1 MSKSAEKPPI
11 LTLLSIAAQREK
23 ESMVVALRARGFD
36 KIGPPEMRLVGELK
50 VRGPSS
56 IQALA
61 DATGTTKQF
70 CAREVKK
77 LEAKGYV
84 SLEPSPDDKRVT
96 LVVLGPAGRR
106 FTAAA
111 HDVKVEHDASIARRL
126 GAANARALRQLL
138 EELVASNERAA
149 K

>member
-1 MSKSAEKPPI
+1 
-11 LTLLSIAAQREK
+11 
-23 ESMVVALRARGFD
+23 MVVSLRARGFE
-36 KIGPPEMRLVGELK
+36 KIGLPEMRLVGELK

-77 LEAKGYV
+77 LEGEGYV
-84 SLEPSPDDKRVT
+84 VLEPSPDDKRVT
-96 LVVLGPAGRR
+96 LVTLGPAGRR
-106 FTAAA
+106 LMSAT
-111 HDVKVEHDASIARRL
+111 HEVKIEHDASIARRL

-138 EELVASNERAA
+138 EELVASNERGAA

>member
-11 LTLLSIAAQREK
+11 LTLLSIATQREK
-23 ESMVVALRARGFD
+23 DAMVVSLRARGFE
-36 KIGPPEMRLVGELK
+36 KIGLPEMRLVGELK

-77 LEAKGYV
+77 LEGEGYV

-96 LVVLGPAGRR
+96 LVTLGPAGRR
-106 FTAAA
+106 LMAAT
-111 HDVKVEHDASIARRL
+111 HEVKIEHDASIARRL

-138 EELVASNERAA
+138 EELVATNDRGS